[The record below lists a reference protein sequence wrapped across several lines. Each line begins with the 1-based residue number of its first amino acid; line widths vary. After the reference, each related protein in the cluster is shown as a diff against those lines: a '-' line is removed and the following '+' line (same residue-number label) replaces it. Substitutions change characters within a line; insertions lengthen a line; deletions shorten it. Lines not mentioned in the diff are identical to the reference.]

1 MTGRKRKQASKPV
14 RNVRTRSENPRWDE
28 NEPENWSVTELIR
41 RLRDASFLVPASLK
55 KSQLIQIYRDNVVN
69 SNQSRNRTITSEEE
83 IDSNEIQNG
92 DVLPILP
99 ATSSVVIESEA
110 GRMSTEAKV
119 DSLSHAVE
127 NIQQSLVSLTNAVSS
142 IKAHNGNRNQA
153 MTYGTTTDLNTRV
166 SSDSVPFIETVS
178 TTLRNN
184 IIQGKDVNLATLL
197 LPRENEEHKI
207 QDNEG
212 QVILIKPNHDVRLQ
226 RNLSISEFILAF
238 SKFKNVM
245 CEVYPE
251 RRQDLDAYER
261 DIVEMASMTRG
272 PAFYD
277 YHKAFSARASALLH
291 QRNIRVDWS
300 VRDTKLFTSIFAG
313 QTVIRCDS
321 CNSLTH
327 TAHFCPKAKL
337 HSAQNN
343 PMQSKY
349 RGSTNQV
356 DVQGR
361 PRLTHKGKEICNN
374 FNGENGCNRQSYNL
388 VHICSACKL
397 GKHASIQCKTAVRQ
411 KDGNT
416 TEKQ

>member
-1 MTGRKRKQASKPV
+1 M
-14 RNVRTRSENPRWDE
+14 
-28 NEPENWSVTELIR
+28 TELIR
-41 RLRDASFLVPASLK
+41 RFRDASILVPASLK

-69 SNQSRNRTITSEEE
+69 SNQWRDRTIPSEEG

-92 DVLPILP
+92 NVLPILP
-99 ATSSVVIESEA
+99 ATSSVVIEREA
-110 GRMSTEAKV
+110 RRMSTEAKV

-142 IKAHNGNRNQA
+142 IQAHNGNRNQA

-212 QVILIKPNHDVRLQ
+212 QGLIKSNHDVRLQ
-226 RNLSISEFILAF
+226 RNLSISESILAF
-238 SKFKNVM
+238 FKFKNVK

-251 RRQDLDAYER
+251 RRQELDGYER

-277 YHKAFSARASALLH
+277 YHKAFFARASALLH

-337 HSAQNN
+337 NPAQNN
-343 PMQSKY
+343 HMQSKY
-349 RGSTNQV
+349 RGSSNQF

-374 FNGENGCNRQSYNL
+374 FNGENGCYRQSCNL

>member
-1 MTGRKRKQASKPV
+1 MVSDRVNS
-14 RNVRTRSENPRWDE
+14 
-28 NEPENWSVTELIR
+28 
-41 RLRDASFLVPASLK
+41 RLRDASILVPASLK
-55 KSQLIQIYRDNVVN
+55 KSQMIQIYRDNVVN
-69 SNQSRNRTITSEEE
+69 SNQSKDRTIPSEEG
-83 IDSNEIQNG
+83 IDSNVIQKG
-92 DVLPILP
+92 DVLPLLP
-99 ATSSVVIESEA
+99 ATSSVIIESEA

-142 IKAHNGNRNQA
+142 IQAHNGNRNQA
-153 MTYGTTTDLNTRV
+153 ITYRTSTDLKTRV

-251 RRQDLDAYER
+251 RLQELDAYER
-261 DIVEMASMTRG
+261 DIEEMASMTHG

-277 YHKAFSARASALLH
+277 YHKAFSPRASALLH

-300 VRDTKLFTSIFAG
+300 VRDT
-313 QTVIRCDS
+313 
-321 CNSLTH
+321 
-327 TAHFCPKAKL
+327 
-337 HSAQNN
+337 
-343 PMQSKY
+343 
-349 RGSTNQV
+349 
-356 DVQGR
+356 
-361 PRLTHKGKEICNN
+361 
-374 FNGENGCNRQSYNL
+374 
-388 VHICSACKL
+388 
-397 GKHASIQCKTAVRQ
+397 
-411 KDGNT
+411 
-416 TEKQ
+416 

>member
-1 MTGRKRKQASKPV
+1 M
-14 RNVRTRSENPRWDE
+14 
-28 NEPENWSVTELIR
+28 
-41 RLRDASFLVPASLK
+41 
-55 KSQLIQIYRDNVVN
+55 
-69 SNQSRNRTITSEEE
+69 
-83 IDSNEIQNG
+83 
-92 DVLPILP
+92 
-99 ATSSVVIESEA
+99 
-110 GRMSTEAKV
+110 
-119 DSLSHAVE
+119 
-127 NIQQSLVSLTNAVSS
+127 
-142 IKAHNGNRNQA
+142 
-153 MTYGTTTDLNTRV
+153 
-166 SSDSVPFIETVS
+166 
-178 TTLRNN
+178 
-184 IIQGKDVNLATLL
+184 ATLL

-226 RNLSISEFILAF
+226 RKLSISEFILAF

-251 RRQDLDAYER
+251 RRQKLDAYER

-337 HSAQNN
+337 NPVQNN
-343 PMQSKY
+343 PVHSKY
-349 RGSTNQV
+349 RGSSNQL

-374 FNGENGCNRQSYNL
+374 FNGENRCNRQSCYL

-416 TEKQ
+416 VEKQ

>member
-1 MTGRKRKQASKPV
+1 M
-14 RNVRTRSENPRWDE
+14 
-28 NEPENWSVTELIR
+28 VTELTR
-41 RLRDASFLVPASLK
+41 RLRDASILVPASLI
-55 KSQLIQIYRDNVVN
+55 KSQLIQIYGDNVVN
-69 SNQSRNRTITSEEE
+69 SNQSRDRTIPSEEG
-83 IDSNEIQNG
+83 IDSNVIQNG
-92 DVLPILP
+92 DVLPVFP
-99 ATSSVVIESEA
+99 ATLSVVIESEA

-119 DSLSHAVE
+119 DMLSHAVE

-142 IKAHNGNRNQA
+142 IQAHNGNRNQA

-166 SSDSVPFIETVS
+166 SSDSVPFIVS

-212 QVILIKPNHDVRLQ
+212 QVILIKPNHDLRLQ

-245 CEVYPE
+245 CEVYLE
-251 RRQDLDAYER
+251 RRQELDAYER

-272 PAFYD
+272 PAFND
-277 YHKAFSARASALLH
+277 YHKAFSPRASALLH

-321 CNSLTH
+321 INSLTH

-337 HSAQNN
+337 NPAQNN

-349 RGSTNQV
+349 RGSFNQF

-374 FNGENGCNRQSYNL
+374 FNGENGCYRQSCN
-388 VHICSACKL
+388 
-397 GKHASIQCKTAVRQ
+397 
-411 KDGNT
+411 
-416 TEKQ
+416 